1 MCLVLVFFTTCKKI
15 YFFGNIKN
23 KSVFFVFSLFLFTFL
38 FYKNV
43 LGLFFIK
50 KETKR
55 LNILGLVLLFYK
67 KVCYTRENAFENL
80 DFVKM

>member
-1 MCLVLVFFTTCKKI
+1 MKMCLVLVFFTTCKKI
-15 YFFGNIKN
+15 YFFGN
-23 KSVFFVFSLFLFTFL
+23 
-38 FYKNV
+38 
-43 LGLFFIK
+43 IK